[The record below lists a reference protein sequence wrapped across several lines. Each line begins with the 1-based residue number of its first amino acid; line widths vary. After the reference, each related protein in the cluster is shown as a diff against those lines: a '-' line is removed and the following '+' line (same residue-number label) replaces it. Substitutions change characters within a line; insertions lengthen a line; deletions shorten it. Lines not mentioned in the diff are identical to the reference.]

1 MRTAVLDL
9 DGVLFN
15 VDERLKLCLSEVGAR
30 AVEELAGAKRKQF
43 WVCFLSAKYM
53 HLDKPN
59 QELVSYVKK
68 LRSEGV
74 RIVIV
79 TGRREDTQKEL
90 TLEQLRR
97 AGVEFDEIYFRRAG
111 DFRKDHEYKA
121 DIIKQLIEKGH
132 EIAEVWDDSESVINT
147 VKELI
152 PSAKVVHYKR

>member
-1 MRTAVLDL
+1 MKTAVLDL

-15 VDERLKLCLSEVGAR
+15 VDERLKLCLGEAGAR
-30 AVEELAGAKRKQF
+30 AVEELAGVKRKQF
-43 WVCFLSAKYM
+43 WDCFLSAKYM

-59 QELVSYVKK
+59 QELVSYIKK

-74 RIVIV
+74 KIVIV

-111 DFRKDHEYKA
+111 DFRKDHEYKV

-147 VKELI
+147 VKQLI
-152 PSAKVVHYKR
+152 PSAKVVHCKR

>member
-9 DGVLFN
+9 DGVLFDVN
-15 VDERLKLCLSEVGAR
+15 ERLRLCLDEVGAR
-30 AVEELAGAKRKQF
+30 AVEELAGVKRKQF
-43 WVCFLSAKYM
+43 WDCFLSTKYM
-53 HLDKPN
+53 QLDKPN

-74 RIVIV
+74 KIVIV

-90 TLEQLRR
+90 TLEQLRK

-132 EIAEVWDDSESVINT
+132 EIAEVWDDSESVVSA
-147 VKELI
+147 VKQMI
-152 PSAKVVHYKR
+152 PNAKIVHYKR